1 MPRQG
6 ILASWEEIR
15 NTKEVHWAM
24 ECFAEML
31 GVFIFVYFG
40 VGSEAGWVIG
50 NILKTEGISSILQI
64 GFAYSFGI
72 FFAIIV
78 CASTSGGH
86 FNPCVTIAFCV
97 FKKFPVLKTLRY
109 IVAQTLG
116 AYIAC
121 LFVYSQWKVFIDESE
136 LLLIAAGPAQY
147 AANQFTPNGLP
158 GIFVPYILPEQTL
171 PRVFMN
177 EFVNCTL
184 IALIIWAAVDPT
196 NYFVPPSL
204 TSFVISFAYG
214 LTIWGFAVPG
224 VALNTARDLGA
235 RLMAITIWG
244 LPAGGGGYAAI
255 AILTNIPATLFAACI
270 YEFLLVDSDRAIPG
284 FHMDFISNNMKHGR
298 MQQHDDKDSASS
310 IERNHV

>member
-1 MPRQG
+1 
-6 ILASWEEIR
+6 LASGPKQLGALEILP
-15 NTKEVHWAM
+15 KYKGS
-24 ECFAEML
+24 L
-31 GVFIFVYFG
+31 IFSRSVSPIH
-40 VGSEAGWVIG
+40 SE
-50 NILKTEGISSILQI
+50 
-64 GFAYSFGI
+64 F
-72 FFAIIV
+72 FFAINV

-121 LFVYSQWKVFIDESE
+121 LFVYSHWKVFIDEAE
-136 LLLIAAGPAQY
+136 VLLMAAGPAQF
-147 AANQFTPNGLP
+147 AATQFTPNGIP
-158 GIFVPYILPEQTL
+158 GIFVPYIMPEQTL
-171 PRVFMN
+171 PRAFMN

-196 NYFVPPSL
+196 NYFVPPAL

-214 LTIWGFAVPG
+214 ITIWGFAVPG
-224 VALNTARDLGA
+224 VALNTARDMGA

-255 AILTNIPATLFAACI
+255 ASLTNIPATLFAACI
-270 YEFLLVDSDRAIPG
+270 YEFFLVDSDRAIPG

-298 MQQHDDKDSASS
+298 MQQHDSDIINVNVARIDDKDSASV
-310 IERNHV
+310 IERHHV